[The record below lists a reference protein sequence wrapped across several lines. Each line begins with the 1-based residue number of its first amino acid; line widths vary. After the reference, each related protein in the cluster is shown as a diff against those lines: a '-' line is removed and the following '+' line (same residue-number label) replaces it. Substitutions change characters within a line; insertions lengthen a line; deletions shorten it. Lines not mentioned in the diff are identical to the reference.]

1 MLRFFY
7 MLVCLFF
14 LSPGLVAQD
23 QIKQWSYPY
32 GDSQVSLVQDNPAI
46 LAILVDPAEE
56 DPAQLI
62 SNLVR
67 ASKNYF
73 GSGKAKAQEY
83 PGLFYIPLEKKLDK
97 NGLLK
102 LTEVLA
108 SSPGI
113 VTAAPLLH
121 IDQADIITRP
131 ELIVTFDGSVEE
143 SDIREILNTNELR
156 PLRTFSGLDPTYLV
170 SFKGSPMKAFELSW
184 ELLGFDEVSAAEP
197 NFIQDL
203 PEMATPNDSL
213 YANQWDMNNTGQTGG
228 TPGADMHMSEAWDI
242 STGSASIV
250 VAIIDEG
257 VDVDHPDL
265 IANMVTGFDA
275 VTADPTP
282 EGVPGNANSGD
293 GHGTCCAG
301 IVAADG
307 NNGLGVT
314 GVTWNSKIMPIRI
327 GFGNFWTQT
336 DWIIDGLTW
345 PVDNG
350 ADVLSN
356 SWGGGG
362 ASTAIQNAVSYGTTT
377 GRGGL
382 GCPNFFASGNDNG
395 GVSYPAAYPEAIAVG
410 ASSPCDERK
419 SPSSCDGET
428 WWGSNFG
435 STLDFVA
442 PGPLTTTVDI
452 AGSGGYSSG
461 DYTTSFNGTSSAT
474 PHAAGAGALLLAV
487 APGLTESEVRT
498 LMRQT
503 ADDQVGPPSED
514 TPGFDI
520 YMGYGRVNCESLL
533 LAVASNVPGPT
544 GLSCNNSGVSTVLSW
559 NNGASYTQVTVSRNG
574 SVLATLSGGST
585 SYTDGATPTG
595 TSSYAVRGYQGADFS
610 YAASCS
616 IFSIG
621 DATDLVWAPSAAGGA
636 VSRGQGLA
644 DALTAAGRS
653 PLLVASLNDVS
664 NLDIFE
670 AVWVNLGIYPSNHV
684 LSSGESSQLDSY
696 LTNGTGGSFLYLEG
710 GDTWAYDTSTTVHGR
725 FGISGQSDGTAD
737 LSTVTGAPGAGCD
750 LAGNSWSYGG
760 ENNWIDRLGTTGSG
774 VVSLINPSPSYNV
787 GIFND
792 AGSYKTFGASFEI
805 AGLNDGASS
814 RADLV
819 SAILTCFAGVAPPPP
834 PPAPVADFSATPTS
848 GEVPL
853 NVSFGNLTSGDV
865 TGYSWSFGDGNV
877 SSGNNPS
884 HTYTSAG
891 VYTVILTATGPGG
904 SDTATCSACI
914 TVNDPPPP
922 PAPVADF
929 SVTPTSGETP
939 LFVSMT
945 NETTGDVTGYSWD
958 FGDGGGSTA
967 SDPSHTYSSPGV
979 YTITLTATGPGGS
992 DTAICLDCVI
1002 VSDPPPPPA
1011 PVADFVV
1018 TPNSGDA
1025 PLVVAFVNM
1034 SLGDIDSYLWDFG
1047 DGNSSTASDPNHTYT
1062 ASGLYDVT
1070 LTVNGP
1076 GGSDTAVCNN
1086 CITVT
1091 DPPPPPPSAPIA
1103 DFSVSQ
1109 TSGEAPV
1116 TIDFTNLTTGDVTGY
1131 QWDFGDGNGSTAT
1144 DPSYTYTVSGSYTV
1158 TLTAI
1163 GPGGSDTAICNN
1175 CITVTDPPP
1184 PPPPAPVADFVVS
1197 PISGNAP
1204 LTVSFSNLTIGDV
1217 TGYQWDFGDGNGS
1230 TANEPNHTYTSVGTY
1245 TVTLI
1250 ATGPGGSDT
1259 AVCNACV
1266 TVTDPPPPP
1275 APVADF
1281 SLTPSSGDSPVVVSF
1296 TNLSSGDISGY
1307 AWDFGD
1313 GGSSTAANP
1322 SHTYSIAGTYS
1333 ITLVAS
1339 GPGGSDTA
1347 ICNACVTVTDPPPPP
1362 PSTELYYL
1370 SFVNNT
1376 AVTGV
1381 GTVRDEDI
1389 VSYDPATGQW
1399 ALFIDGSDIG
1409 IGGTDINALSVL
1421 ADGSV
1426 VLSINSGGYT
1436 LFGIT
1441 DGPDSI
1447 TVDDSDLLLFT
1458 PTSTG
1463 ANTAGSWSFF
1473 FDGSDVSLTSN
1484 GEDIDGVCVLD
1495 DGSFLFS
1502 TLGTAKGGG
1511 PNSHDENVALFTP
1524 TSLGAATSGSWSIFF
1539 DGSDVGFGGN
1549 GAEDL
1554 DAVSLDFDGTLIFS
1568 TVGDYSG
1575 AGSTGADEDISRFTG
1590 TFGAATS
1597 GSAQLILDLTTLGI
1611 NASED
1616 VDGFSIR

>member
-1 MLRFFY
+1 
-7 MLVCLFF
+7 
-14 LSPGLVAQD
+14 
-23 QIKQWSYPY
+23 
-32 GDSQVSLVQDNPAI
+32 
-46 LAILVDPAEE
+46 
-56 DPAQLI
+56 
-62 SNLVR
+62 
-67 ASKNYF
+67 
-73 GSGKAKAQEY
+73 
-83 PGLFYIPLEKKLDK
+83 
-97 NGLLK
+97 
-102 LTEVLA
+102 
-108 SSPGI
+108 
-113 VTAAPLLH
+113 
-121 IDQADIITRP
+121 
-131 ELIVTFDGSVEE
+131 
-143 SDIREILNTNELR
+143 
-156 PLRTFSGLDPTYLV
+156 
-170 SFKGSPMKAFELSW
+170 
-184 ELLGFDEVSAAEP
+184 
-197 NFIQDL
+197 
-203 PEMATPNDSL
+203 
-213 YANQWDMNNTGQTGG
+213 
-228 TPGADMHMSEAWDI
+228 
-242 STGSASIV
+242 
-250 VAIIDEG
+250 
-257 VDVDHPDL
+257 
-265 IANMVTGFDA
+265 
-275 VTADPTP
+275 
-282 EGVPGNANSGD
+282 
-293 GHGTCCAG
+293 
-301 IVAADG
+301 
-307 NNGLGVT
+307 
-314 GVTWNSKIMPIRI
+314 
-327 GFGNFWTQT
+327 
-336 DWIIDGLTW
+336 
-345 PVDNG
+345 
-350 ADVLSN
+350 
-356 SWGGGG
+356 
-362 ASTAIQNAVSYGTTT
+362 
-377 GRGGL
+377 
-382 GCPNFFASGNDNG
+382 
-395 GVSYPAAYPEAIAVG
+395 
-410 ASSPCDERK
+410 
-419 SPSSCDGET
+419 
-428 WWGSNFG
+428 
-435 STLDFVA
+435 
-442 PGPLTTTVDI
+442 
-452 AGSGGYSSG
+452 
-461 DYTTSFNGTSSAT
+461 
-474 PHAAGAGALLLAV
+474 
-487 APGLTESEVRT
+487 
-498 LMRQT
+498 
-503 ADDQVGPPSED
+503 
-514 TPGFDI
+514 
-520 YMGYGRVNCESLL
+520 
-533 LAVASNVPGPT
+533 
-544 GLSCNNSGVSTVLSW
+544 
-559 NNGASYTQVTVSRNG
+559 
-574 SVLATLSGGST
+574 
-585 SYTDGATPTG
+585 
-595 TSSYAVRGYQGADFS
+595 
-610 YAASCS
+610 
-616 IFSIG
+616 
-621 DATDLVWAPSAAGGA
+621 
-636 VSRGQGLA
+636 
-644 DALTAAGRS
+644 
-653 PLLVASLNDVS
+653 
-664 NLDIFE
+664 
-670 AVWVNLGIYPSNHV
+670 
-684 LSSGESSQLDSY
+684 
-696 LTNGTGGSFLYLEG
+696 
-710 GDTWAYDTSTTVHGR
+710 
-725 FGISGQSDGTAD
+725 
-737 LSTVTGAPGAGCD
+737 
-750 LAGNSWSYGG
+750 
-760 ENNWIDRLGTTGSG
+760 
-774 VVSLINPSPSYNV
+774 
-787 GIFND
+787 
-792 AGSYKTFGASFEI
+792 
-805 AGLNDGASS
+805 
-814 RADLV
+814 
-819 SAILTCFAGVAPPPP
+819 
-834 PPAPVADFSATPTS
+834 
-848 GEVPL
+848 
-853 NVSFGNLTSGDV
+853 
-865 TGYSWSFGDGNV
+865 
-877 SSGNNPS
+877 
-884 HTYTSAG
+884 
-891 VYTVILTATGPGG
+891 
-904 SDTATCSACI
+904 
-914 TVNDPPPP
+914 
-922 PAPVADF
+922 
-929 SVTPTSGETP
+929 
-939 LFVSMT
+939 
-945 NETTGDVTGYSWD
+945 
-958 FGDGGGSTA
+958 
-967 SDPSHTYSSPGV
+967 
-979 YTITLTATGPGGS
+979 
-992 DTAICLDCVI
+992 
-1002 VSDPPPPPA
+1002 
-1011 PVADFVV
+1011 
-1018 TPNSGDA
+1018 
-1025 PLVVAFVNM
+1025 M

-1376 AVTGV
+1376 AVPGV
-1381 GTVRDEDI
+1381 GTVSDEDI

-1568 TVGDYSG
+1568 TVGNYSG